1 MDKELER
8 LELLT
13 EKTLLA
19 LYLGETEV
27 DCLEPDSVKFSLPR
41 TNQLKNMFWL
51 HTLCYIGAMLRYSI

>member
-41 TNQLKNMFWL
+41 TNQLKNMF
-51 HTLCYIGAMLRYSI
+51 